1 MIPWVSGVAQAMG
14 RTIRVL
20 DYTEHAIG
28 QGADAKAVAYVEMR
42 VDDVPV
48 YGVAMDANIVTAS
61 LKAIVSGVNRVPSS
75 QNQTQETAAS

>member
-1 MIPWVSGVAQAMG
+1 MG

-42 VDDVPV
+42 VDEVPV

-61 LKAIVSGVNRVPSS
+61 LKAIVSGVNRVPAGDTHP
-75 QNQTQETAAS
+75 QAIAAS